1 MVLNMASEIVKVD
14 SKGRVLIPEDIREA
28 REIEPG
34 TPLQVVDLGKGM
46 LVLRKLELPSKEE
59 ILKICRETRREVY
72 KEKVKPWLREMLKS
86 RK

>member
-34 TPLQVVDLGKGM
+34 TPLQVVDLGKGI